1 MREKF
6 NQSIIQRVK
15 SLVDEYELFED
26 GEKIA
31 IALSGGKDSILTL
44 HLLNE
49 FEYEFNL
56 ELVAISVDEGIEGYR
71 KDGIE
76 IARENTHK
84 LGIELV
90 ERSFIDEFGVNL
102 DMVVDEY
109 KSACIPCG
117 VFRRYLLN
125 KTAYELGA
133 DKVATGHNLDD
144 EIQSFLMSF
153 ARADLRR
160 FSKFG
165 PKLEQI
171 HPRLIP
177 RIKPLWKIPEK
188 DVGIWAVLNEIP
200 VHFAECPYAHHS
212 LRAKIKNYLNQL
224 EEDHSGSKMAIL
236 ESFQKTFKNQEI
248 PVKLMECE
256 RCGEPSS
263 LRVCKACQILENI
276 GINRFFMGNNMVI

>member
-1 MREKF
+1 MEPLSREKF
-6 NQSIIQRVK
+6 NQSLIGRVR
-15 SLVDEYELFED
+15 SVINEYDLFGD

-31 IALSGGKDSILTL
+31 IALSGGKDSVLTL

-49 FEYEFNL
+49 FKDEYNL
-56 ELVAISVDEGIEGYR
+56 ELVAISIDEGIEGYR
-71 KDGIE
+71 REGLQ
-76 IARENTHK
+76 IARENTGK
-84 LGIELV
+84 LGMDLV
-90 ERSFIDEFGVNL
+90 EKSFEDEFGSRL
-102 DMVVDEY
+102 DQFSGRY

-117 VFRRYLLN
+117 VFRRYLIN
-125 KTAYELGA
+125 KTACELGS

-188 DVGIWAVLNEIP
+188 DVGTWAVLNEIP
-200 VHFAECPYAHHS
+200 VHFAECPYAHQS
-212 LRAKIKNYLNQL
+212 LRGKIKNYLNHL
-224 EEDHSGSKMAIL
+224 EEDHPGSKMAIL
-236 ESFQKTFKNQEI
+236 ESFQKTFKNQESI
-248 PVKLMECE
+248 VKLVECE
-256 RCGEPSS
+256 KCGEPSS
-263 LRVCKACQILENI
+263 LNICKACEMLED
-276 GINRFFMGNNMVI
+276 INSDI

>member
-1 MREKF
+1 MEPLSREKF
-6 NQSIIQRVK
+6 KESIIGRARSVIN
-15 SLVDEYELFED
+15 EYDLFEG

-31 IALSGGKDSILTL
+31 IALSGGKDSVLTL

-49 FEYEFNL
+49 FKDEYNL
-56 ELVAISVDEGIEGYR
+56 ELVAISIDEGIEGYR
-71 KDGIE
+71 REGLQ
-76 IARENTHK
+76 IARENTGK
-84 LGIELV
+84 QGIELV
-90 ERSFIDEFGVNL
+90 EKSFRDEFCFRL
-102 DMVVDEY
+102 DQLAGKY

-117 VFRRYLLN
+117 VFRRYLIN

-133 DKVATGHNLDD
+133 DKVATGHNMDD

-177 RIKPLWKIPEK
+177 RIKPLWNIPEK
-188 DVGIWAVLNEIP
+188 DVGTWAVLNEIP
-200 VHFAECPYAHHS
+200 VHFAECPYAHLS
-212 LRAKIKNYLNQL
+212 LRGKIKNYLNHL
-224 EEDHSGSKMAIL
+224 EEDHPGSKTAIL
-236 ESFQKTFKNQEI
+236 ESFQKTFKNQESI
-248 PVKLMECE
+248 VKLVECE

-263 LRVCKACQILENI
+263 LNICKACEMLED
-276 GINRFFMGNNMVI
+276 INSDI

>member
-1 MREKF
+1 MEPFSREKF

-15 SLVDEYELFED
+15 SVIDEYNLLGD

-31 IALSGGKDSILTL
+31 IALSGGKDSVLTL
-44 HLLNE
+44 HLLNG
-49 FEYEFNL
+49 FKDEYNL

-71 KDGIE
+71 NEGIE
-76 IARENTHK
+76 VAWENTRK
-84 LGIELV
+84 LGVELV
-90 ERSFIDEFGVNL
+90 EKSFEDEFDFKL
-102 DMVVDEY
+102 DMVGGGY
-109 KSACIPCG
+109 KSACIPCS
-117 VFRRYLLN
+117 VFRRYLIN
-125 KTAYELGA
+125 RTAYELDA

-153 ARADLRR
+153 ARADIRR

-188 DVGIWAVLNEIP
+188 DVGTWAVLNEIP
-200 VHFAECPYAHHS
+200 VHFAECLYAHQS
-212 LRAKIKNYLNQL
+212 LRGKIKNYLNHL
-224 EEDHSGSKMAIL
+224 EEDHPGSKMAIL
-236 ESFQKTFKNQEI
+236 ESFQKTFKNQESI
-248 PVKLMECE
+248 VKLVECE

-263 LRVCKACQILENI
+263 LNICKACEMQEDINSNI
-276 GINRFFMGNNMVI
+276 